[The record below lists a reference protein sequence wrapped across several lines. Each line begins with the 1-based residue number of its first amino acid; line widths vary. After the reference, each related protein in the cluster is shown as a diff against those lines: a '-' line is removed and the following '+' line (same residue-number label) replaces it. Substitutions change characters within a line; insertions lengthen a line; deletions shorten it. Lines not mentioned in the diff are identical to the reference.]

1 MKSIRIRDPRLEIN
15 LTHTSEVTET
25 EKNIPNFSNFLKK
38 TNLDS
43 QISTALANLGTKDDI
58 TTDVDFVIANEKKWI
73 EIKKKRQK
81 LLLGNNYFNQRQ
93 GVRGKFLVITS
104 NPEDYQIF

>member
-1 MKSIRIRDPRLEIN
+1 MILLVRLKVVCLLKSIRIRDPRLEIN

-58 TTDVDFVIANEKKWI
+58 TIDVDFVIANEKKMDRN
-73 EIKKKRQK
+73 KKKKMTKTTFR
-81 LLLGNNYFNQRQ
+81 
-93 GVRGKFLVITS
+93 
-104 NPEDYQIF
+104 